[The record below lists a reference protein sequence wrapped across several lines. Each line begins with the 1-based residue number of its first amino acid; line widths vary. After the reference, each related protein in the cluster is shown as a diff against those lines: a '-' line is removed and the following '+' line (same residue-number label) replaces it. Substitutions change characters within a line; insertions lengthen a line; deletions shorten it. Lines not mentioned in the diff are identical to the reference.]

1 MGKVKNWA
9 MDNAENFLSNLE
21 SQIKSGAQTITS
33 AMLLV
38 NSADIAWDLI
48 GFNHIDEVKE
58 YDTALDYAGS
68 IDYETENG
76 DQYWA
81 YFSQIEKDI

>member
-9 MDNAENFLSNLE
+9 WDNAENFLSNLE
-21 SQIKSGAQTITS
+21 SQIKSGAQTVTY

-58 YDTALDYAGS
+58 YL
-68 IDYETENG
+68 E
-76 DQYWA
+76 
-81 YFSQIEKDI
+81 DIKVDA

>member
-9 MDNAENFLSNLE
+9 WDNAENFLSNLE
-21 SQIKSGAQTITS
+21 SQIKSGTQTVTS

-58 YDTALDYAGS
+58 YLEDIT
-68 IDYETENG
+68 IDPKLR
-76 DQYWA
+76 
-81 YFSQIEKDI
+81 KDI

>member
-1 MGKVKNWA
+1 MGKVKQWA

-21 SQIKSGAQTITS
+21 SQIKSGSQTVTS

-48 GFNHIDEVKE
+48 GFNDINEVEE
-58 YDTALDYAGS
+58 YL
-68 IDYETENG
+68 E
-76 DQYWA
+76 
-81 YFSQIEKDI
+81 DIKC

>member
-1 MGKVKNWA
+1 MIIKIG
-9 MDNAENFLSNLE
+9 DNVTVNKAWSND
-21 SQIKSGAQTITS
+21 IRSGVVTEISIST
-33 AMLLV
+33 
-38 NSADIAWDLI
+38 N
-48 GFNHIDEVKE
+48 IDDPAGEAGMQVKE
-58 YDTALDYAGS
+58 SVPALDYAGS